1 MLGMGDDYRV
11 VAYKGDTQQGP
22 YEGAFVYT
30 KAVDG
35 LNDPAVRA
43 KVDAAVKAGGLEPN
57 QMQVIDNTCPADAT
71 ASGASLED
79 QGKEKLEWKDVFEL
93 TEWFRPGTLKK
104 QDNFDPNAGIKSM

>member
-1 MLGMGDDYRV
+1 MTSHARKTGPTSAAATHLTHLCRSL
-11 VAYKGDTQQGP
+11 ATQ
-22 YEGAFVYT
+22 A
-30 KAVDG
+30 
-35 LNDPAVRA
+35 
-43 KVDAAVKAGGLEPN
+43 
-57 QMQVIDNTCPADAT
+57 IDNTCPADAT